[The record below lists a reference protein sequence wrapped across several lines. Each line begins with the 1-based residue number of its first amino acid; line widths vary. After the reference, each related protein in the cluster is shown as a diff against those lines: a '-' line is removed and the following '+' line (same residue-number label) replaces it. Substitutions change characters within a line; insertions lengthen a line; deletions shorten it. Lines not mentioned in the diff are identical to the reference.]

1 MKAFGRD
8 KKKNKKKISSP
19 WKLLCCALL
28 ITLSVGGL
36 FLHADSSKESSESDQ
51 WQGKPQIYLD
61 GKALQPELPVFV
73 ANGRSMVPVR
83 PLSELLG
90 AELKWIPEQRVLF
103 LKKADKVLLLPIEGT
118 RYMEN
123 GVEREVDAP
132 AVIRDGTA
140 YVPIK
145 FISEM
150 LDVQVDWMQEAGRQD
165 RIFLYSKGQDDYERE
180 ALKVRV
186 QKEEELLNRAY
197 ETEEINA
204 INLLNVMPS
213 SRGKIDAVSSRNSD
227 SVGIRYQVDDLIDSS
242 IHFLYA
248 GTGSSEEALDNLIK
262 KRTDGLTKESLILHY
277 DKHKEHFLRSDK
289 IVFSDAGKVMADQDY
304 LRIYL
309 SAVSLSNRQEY
320 LICFHYGESKKD
332 PNAIVLH
339 GIDIRS
345 QKFEGFEKDSYIRAV
360 TGRETLPKIREAY
373 KKLPDPEDIEDT
385 AERISRLR
393 QLAGDSSEGDL
404 RETSGASQK
413 ERQAGNDADKSP
425 VKQTYRIAEEPDP
438 KLWRLDESSKQVT
451 RTAFYI
457 QRMVDGKYEEEIRS
471 HHTEPDNWLVDG
483 DKDRYN
489 RLSDELLFHI
499 FDKSRMSE
507 AEISSSFNEGF
518 RINAYAEIR
527 VIDPND
533 GQSRWCRLTEH
544 YDKATPF
551 RLLFLDKNK
560 SNLSGVYRKISA
572 HFPSSA
578 GTGSKSFKFNGNH
591 DQHKRIRVRFLDAG
605 TNEEIANR
613 EWIEL
618 YSKEPVYVYSAP
630 RLLDGV
636 YRLIDEERQNIE
648 FDPEQQRETKELDL
662 LYEPVDI
669 DVSNADLVLDEW
681 RLSKKFEN
689 LIRDEAY
696 EEASLKLQLPT
707 DAEDKSLNL
716 GGLLSPMNPSRF
728 YLRADRNTE
737 LVKLSY
743 QNEFMEQVSLKENEV
758 RKKSDAPILVQRADR
773 NSFRMPSYHES
784 VETLR
789 FYLDTDRDYSY
800 LPLQKV
806 DLKENADKSLSYSL
820 GFPENLPVTYEKKS
834 AIYNLALMF
843 LNHESTPRQAPK
855 FSGFEYANPS
865 AGHFG
870 ASLAADEVLSV
881 VPKVMLLIDDETG
894 RTDARF
900 VNGRLARNIHPLS
913 HHRASFHLP
922 SELGIKSNVSNQKK
936 ASSLA
941 KAMGSEGTPVVDKGA
956 KFEMSY
962 SAKEVLKVR
971 SYALE
976 APGQAYNIEKY
987 HNAYLQSLGLRG
999 NKIHAKLSSHLSLD
1013 SAGKSTRSVILS
1025 RNANEKTLRHRLE
1038 IRSGK
1043 VVSVDGIAFSNLPWE
1058 MRNALEQM
1066 KLTGAPNNSVLGAFA
1081 RQEGRPVN
1089 EQVFSD
1095 LSRKYRHIP
1104 HQIGTGWYNE
1114 DTEALF
1120 LVERES
1126 SFDLEESKL
1135 ILKAPLNV
1143 KGLETPINDRMKYSR
1158 GIKANLNLQLS
1169 LDSKAN
1175 HYSTQLIKSALIL
1188 PNAEH

>member
-1 MKAFGRD
+1 MKEYGRD
-8 KKKNKKKISSP
+8 RKENKKRISSP
-19 WKLLCCALL
+19 WKLLCCALM

-36 FLHADSSKESSESDQ
+36 FLHADSSKEPVASERL
-51 WQGKPQIYLD
+51 QGQTQVYLD
-61 GKALQPELPVFV
+61 GKALETELPVFV
-73 ANGRSMVPVR
+73 ANGRSMVPIR
-83 PLSELLG
+83 SLSELLG
-90 AELKWIPEQRVLF
+90 AELKWIAEERVLF
-103 LKKADKVLLLPIEGT
+103 LKKEDKALFIPIDGT
-118 RYMEN
+118 RYIEN

-132 AVIRDGTA
+132 AIIRYGSA

-145 FISEM
+145 FLSEM
-150 LDVQVDWMQEAGRQD
+150 LGVRVDWMKEPSGRD
-165 RIFLYSKGQDDYERE
+165 LIFLYSKGQDDYERE
-180 ALKVRV
+180 AIKARVR
-186 QKEEELLNRAY
+186 KESELLNRPY

-213 SRGKIDAVSSRNSD
+213 SRGNLDAVSARNSD
-227 SVGIRYQVDDLIDSS
+227 SVGIRYQVDDLIDRS

-248 GTGSSEEALDNLIK
+248 AGGSSEEALDDLIK
-262 KRTDGLTKESLILHY
+262 KRTDGLGKEGLILHY

-289 IVFSDAGKVMADQDY
+289 IVFSDAGKVMADEDY

-320 LICFHYGESKKD
+320 LICFNYGESKRD

-339 GIDIRS
+339 GLDIRS

-360 TGRETLPKIREAY
+360 TGRETLPKIRETY
-373 KKLPDPEDIEDT
+373 ERLPDLADIEDT
-385 AERISRLR
+385 AERISKIR
-393 QLAGDSSEGDL
+393 QDAGDNSKEDG
-404 RETSGASQK
+404 RETSSASQS
-413 ERQAGNDADKSP
+413 EGGRRAGSDKTLI
-425 VKQTYRIAEEPDP
+425 KQSYRIAEEPDS
-438 KLWRLDESSKQVT
+438 KLWRLDESSKELT

-457 QRMVDGKYEEEIRS
+457 QRLVDGKYAEEIRS

-483 DKDRYN
+483 DRERYN
-489 RLSDELLFHI
+489 KLSDELLFHI

-518 RINAYAEIR
+518 RINAYAEIK

-533 GQSRWCRLTEH
+533 GQSKWCRLTEQ
-544 YDKATPF
+544 YDKSTPF

-578 GTGSKSFKFNGNH
+578 GTGSKSFKFNGTH
-591 DQHKRIRVRFLDAG
+591 YQHKRIRVRFLDAG

-618 YSKEPVYVYSAP
+618 YSKDPVYVYSAP

-648 FDPEQQRETKELDL
+648 FDPEKKVETKELDL

-669 DVSNADLVLDEW
+669 DASNADLVLDEW
-681 RLSKKFEN
+681 RLSKKFAN
-689 LIRDEAY
+689 LVRDEAY
-696 EEASLKLQLPT
+696 EEASLKLQIPT
-707 DAEDKSLNL
+707 DAEDKALNL

-743 QNEFMEQVSLKENEV
+743 QNEFTEQVSLKEKEV
-758 RKKSDAPILVQRADR
+758 RRKSDAPILVQRADR

-789 FYLDTDRDYSY
+789 FRLDADRSFRY
-800 LPLQKV
+800 LPLKKV
-806 DLKENADKSLSYSL
+806 ELKENADKSVSYSL
-820 GFPENLPVTYEKKS
+820 DFPEHLPVTYEQKS

-855 FSGFEYANPS
+855 FSGFEYANPQT
-865 AGHFG
+865 GVFG
-870 ASLAADEVLSV
+870 ASLPADEVLSV
-881 VPKVMLLIDDETG
+881 VPKVMLLIDDEAG

-900 VNGRLARNIHPLS
+900 VNGRLTRNIHPLS
-913 HHRASFHLP
+913 NHRASFHLP
-922 SELGIKSNVSNQKK
+922 SELGIKSNVSSQKK

-941 KAMGSEGTPVVDKGA
+941 KAMGSEGTPVIDKGA

-962 SAKEVLKVR
+962 AAKEVLKVR
-971 SYALE
+971 SYGLE

-987 HNAYLQSLGLRG
+987 HNAYLQSLGMRG
-999 NKIHAKLSSHLSLD
+999 NKIHAKLTSYLSLD
-1013 SAGKSTRSVILS
+1013 SAGKSTRSVILN
-1025 RNANEKTLRHRLE
+1025 RNANEKTIRHRLE
-1038 IRSGK
+1038 IRSGR
-1043 VVSVDGIAFSNLPWE
+1043 VVSVDGIAFSNLSWD

-1095 LSRKYRHIP
+1095 LSMKYRHIP

-1114 DTEALF
+1114 DTDALF

-1126 SFDLEESKL
+1126 AFDLEESKL
-1135 ILKAPLNV
+1135 TLKAPLNV

-1169 LDSKAN
+1169 LDNKTN
-1175 HYSTQLIKSALIL
+1175 YHSTQLIKSALIL